1 MGVVRPLW
9 PRLAVGLAF
18 RVWRLRFAF
27 FSAPCPLSLRARSLL
42 VRFGCL
48 LPGLFWGWLMSSSV
62 SGFVPFVPSASAVS
76 LGRSGFA
83 SSVVPVRGLGFSG
96 GVVSRASWVS
106 GSSAAP
112 AFLPSSVGASAL
124 WVWFAGSSAPLVC
137 LVGAFGGVSGC
148 APLVSAVASALSSGE
163 AVFPVVA
170 AGPSGVAASGFFCG
184 LAAVGPGSS
193 AAPAV
198 GSFAL

>member
-1 MGVVRPLW
+1 
-9 PRLAVGLAF
+9 
-18 RVWRLRFAF
+18 
-27 FSAPCPLSLRARSLL
+27 
-42 VRFGCL
+42 
-48 LPGLFWGWLMSSSV
+48 MSSFS
-62 SGFVPFVPSASAVS
+62 SFVPSASAVS

-106 GSSAAP
+106 GAPSAP
-112 AFLPSSVGASAL
+112 VFLPSSVGASAL
-124 WVWFAGSSAPLVC
+124 WVWFVGSSAPLVC

-148 APLVSAVASALSSGE
+148 APLVSSVASALSSGE
-163 AVFPVVA
+163 VVFPVVA
-170 AGPSGVAASGFFCG
+170 CGPSGVAASGFFCG

-193 AAPAV
+193 VAPAV